1 MAAKLRTTSP
11 TNCSRGPTSSQAATG
26 YSAPHRHTDFA
37 NHLARTRGTDSP
49 QPALVTEGEFI
60 MGDEFIETDVPTE
73 ADLDQAYGSR
83 YLSANDIG
91 DRRIRT
97 KIVKVRKEDIAMGD
111 GHPQINSYKVI
122 KTTIQA
128 LLRAN

>member
-1 MAAKLRTTSP
+1 
-11 TNCSRGPTSSQAATG
+11 
-26 YSAPHRHTDFA
+26 
-37 NHLARTRGTDSP
+37 
-49 QPALVTEGEFI
+49 